1 MSPKSPR
8 SGSAPTIADV
18 ARRSGFSPMTV
29 SRVVNGD
36 TQVKDSTRRAV
47 QAAIELLGYT
57 PNLAARSL
65 AGVRQPRIA
74 LVYANPSAAYL
85 SRLLVGSLK
94 AARAEHCQLVLEQID
109 ANNPLPALA
118 ALLESEIDALVLPP
132 PLCDAA
138 AVLDLLGKTDKPVA
152 LIANGK
158 VESDMLVVRIDD
170 FAAAQTMT
178 THLITLGHRR
188 IGFIGGP
195 ADQRAS
201 EERLRGYRAAL
212 AAAGLHEDPALIVP
226 GEFTFRSGLVA
237 AETLLE
243 LAEPPTAIFA
253 SNDDMAAGAVT
264 VAHRRH
270 RDVPRDLTVAGFD
283 DTDFAL
289 SIWPELTT
297 IHQPIAEMAAE
308 AVRLAIAA
316 HRSGGARAPFD
327 HVLGHALIRRSSDCS
342 PARL

>member
-1 MSPKSPR
+1 MSNRSSR
-8 SGSAPTIADV
+8 SGGAPTIADV
-18 ARRSGFSPMTV
+18 ARHSGFSPMTV

-47 QAAIELLGYT
+47 QVAVAALGYV

-65 AGVRQPRIA
+65 AGVHQPRLA

-109 ANNPLPALA
+109 ATLPMPALA
-118 ALLESEIDALVLPP
+118 ALLESEIDGIILPP
-132 PLCDAA
+132 PLCDDP
-138 AVLDLLGKTDKPVA
+138 AVLDLVERAQKPVV
-152 LIANGK
+152 LIANGE
-158 VESDMLVVRIDD
+158 VARNLLVVRIAD
-170 FAAAQTMT
+170 FAAAETMT
-178 THLITLGHRR
+178 AHLIALGHRR

-195 ADQRAS
+195 ANQRAS
-201 EERLRGYRAAL
+201 SERLAGYQVAL
-212 AAAGLHEDPALIVP
+212 ATAGIAADPALIVP
-226 GEFTFRSGLVA
+226 GEFTFRSGLDA
-237 AETLLE
+237 ADTLLG
-243 LAEPPTAIFA
+243 LTQPPTAIFA
-253 SNDDMAAGAVT
+253 SNDDMAAAAVT

-270 RDVPRDLTVAGFD
+270 LEVPRELTVVGFD

-308 AVRLAIAA
+308 AVRLVIAA
-316 HRSGGARAPFD
+316 HRSNAARAGVD
-327 HVLGHALIRRSSDCS
+327 QVLDHALIKRSSDCS
-342 PARL
+342 PT

>member
-18 ARRSGFSPMTV
+18 ARQSGFSPMTV
-29 SRVVNGD
+29 SRVVNGE

-47 QAAIELLGYT
+47 QAAVEALGYT

-94 AARAEHCQLVLEQID
+94 AARAEHCQLVIEQID
-109 ANNPLPALA
+109 ADDPLPALS
-118 ALLESEIDALVLPP
+118 ALLESEIDAIVLPP
-132 PLCDAA
+132 PLCDDDAVLKLVSAA
-138 AVLDLLGKTDKPVA
+138 AQPVA
-152 LIANGK
+152 LIANGQ
-158 VESDMLVVRIDD
+158 VDRNLIVVRIDD

-178 THLITLGHRR
+178 AHLITLGHRR

-201 EERLRGYRAAL
+201 VERLSGYCAAL
-212 AAAGLHEDPALIVP
+212 VAAGIDEDPALIVP
-226 GEFTFRSGLVA
+226 GQFTFRSGLTA
-237 AETLLE
+237 AEILLD
-243 LAEPPTAIFA
+243 LASPPTAIFA
-253 SNDDMAAGAVT
+253 SNDDMAAAAVT

-270 RDVPRDLTVAGFD
+270 RDVPRDLTVVGFD

-297 IHQPIAEMAAE
+297 IRQPIAEMAAE
-308 AVRLAIAA
+308 AVRLVIAA
-316 HRSGGARAPFD
+316 HRSSKSSPRID
-327 HVLGHALIRRSSDCS
+327 RVLDYALIRRSSDLP
-342 PARL
+342 PAGR